1 MDQIANAPSSYAN
14 EYDMV
19 PRWGV
24 LHCTRDILSNCYAG
38 AVFVRMGAS
47 GHMLNQHYLDP
58 MFPTPS
64 RSDQRQPTDTEDASP
79 VSADSFLDQKV
90 SVDSDM
96 LLKRRNTQR
105 KAAGILRSESGG
117 LEFGDGELVHSHC
130 DSNGR
135 PNGGGALAGGDQ
147 TMCFG
152 RTDSGKLL
160 GEEARGKTV
169 RELSR
174 LWRYQGGKS
183 PE

>member
-1 MDQIANAPSSYAN
+1 
-14 EYDMV
+14 
-19 PRWGV
+19 
-24 LHCTRDILSNCYAG
+24 
-38 AVFVRMGAS
+38 
-47 GHMLNQHYLDP
+47 
-58 MFPTPS
+58 MFPTLS
-64 RSDQRQPTDTEDASP
+64 GGVVQKKHLTDTEDASP
-79 VSADSFLDQKV
+79 MSHSFLDQKV

-96 LLKRRNTQR
+96 LLQRRDTERQV
-105 KAAGILRSESGG
+105 AGILRSESGG
-117 LEFGDGELVHSHC
+117 LEFGDGELVHGHR
-130 DSNGR
+130 DGGNGWSNG
-135 PNGGGALAGGDQ
+135 GASGGADQ

>member
-1 MDQIANAPSSYAN
+1 
-14 EYDMV
+14 MV

-47 GHMLNQHYLDP
+47 GHMFNQHYLDV
-58 MFPTPS
+58 MFPAFS
-64 RSDQRQPTDTEDASP
+64 GGVQKRKNLLTDTEDPLP
-79 VSADSFLDQKV
+79 VSDPFFDQRV
-90 SVDSDM
+90 GVDSTM
-96 LLKRRNTQR
+96 LLKRRATER
-105 KAAGILRSESGG
+105 MVAGILRSESSG
-117 LEFGDGELVHSHC
+117 LEFGDGELVHGHR
-130 DSNGR
+130 DRNGR
-135 PNGGGALAGGDQ
+135 SNSGASGGGDP